1 VAKEISPYS
10 IRRNRQPR
18 KAQLTVLAEDAES
31 NVQDDL
37 QKYWRI
43 IRKHLGLVLAVLAA
57 SLTLTIV
64 HDMMT
69 TPLYTA
75 SSTVLIRN
83 NQPPLL
89 ENATVTIVSQS
100 SQSDSGDQDQ
110 TQIQL
115 LKSRALAARVVAA
128 EGLATDPSFVG
139 KPTVGPIGMLRHEVV
154 QWVRSKIGVPA
165 AAVKNTPASPA
176 SERSGL
182 AGSYLSKLKI
192 TPVLNTQMVQISFM
206 TADPELSARLANAHA
221 REYIRWGIELN
232 AHESEEAEHFLE
244 RKLGQVKE
252 QLQASEVAVNN
263 YRRDKGIVPGLISVN
278 GKEDVVLERL
288 NKISEDLQAAHLQ
301 TISLGTQVSM
311 IKEGRQDAL
320 PAVIQSSLVQKLKE
334 ELDSD
339 EAEYATLSGK
349 FKPDYPPMRQLAR
362 KLKGTRDV
370 LNREISNAV
379 ASVRQEYQAAQ
390 QRENTLQSDLNQ
402 QKTFA
407 FGLND
412 SAVRYLILEREA
424 DSNRELYNALLKRV
438 KDLTVVADVH
448 TSNVSVVD
456 GAEPP
461 GGPSSP
467 DKSRD
472 TLTAGVLGLAAG
484 LGLAFLMDLLDN
496 TLKDSRE
503 VERYLRIPSLAMI
516 PETPKQRALLY
527 PTPLPPETRSV
538 NGLAKYYDGGRSGP
552 SVTSYNGRYSILGE
566 AYRNLRTGLM
576 LSRAGAQPKTT
587 LVTSAVP
594 EEGKTTVSVNTA
606 IVLAHAGGRVLLID
620 ADLRI
625 PQCHKR
631 LGVSNV
637 RGLTEVLTGLVS
649 PEETIQSTGVDNLF
663 LLTAGQTP
671 PNPSELL
678 SSPQMRALLEQLS
691 AIYDHI
697 IVDSPP
703 ALPVSDPILLS
714 TLVDGVIL
722 VTAGNR
728 TPKQQ
733 VKAALGR
740 LRHAHAK
747 IFGVVLNRIKIQK
760 VDYFFPYYKYYG
772 QHEGED
778 AADKPEIPGPTP

>member
-1 VAKEISPYS
+1 VAKEVSPYS

-18 KAQLTVLAEDAES
+18 QAQLTVLAEDVES

-43 IRKHLGLVLAVLAA
+43 VRKHLGLMLAVPAA
-57 SLTLTIV
+57 FLTLTIL
-64 HDMMT
+64 HDMMA

-75 SSTVLIRN
+75 SSTVLIRT

-100 SQSDSGDQDQ
+100 PQYDSGDEDQ

-115 LKSRALAARVVAA
+115 LQSKALATKVVAA

-139 KPTVGPIGMLRHEVV
+139 KPTVGPIGMLRHELV
-154 QWVRSKIGVPA
+154 QWVRSKIGIPA
-165 AAVKNTPASPA
+165 ATAKSTPRSAA
-176 SERSGL
+176 SEQSGL
-182 AGSYLSKLKI
+182 AGAYLSGLKI
-192 TPVLNTQMVQISFM
+192 TPVPNTQMVQISFT
-206 TADPELSARLANAHA
+206 TADPVLSARLANAHA

-244 RKLGQVKE
+244 GKLAQVKE
-252 QLQASEVAVNN
+252 QLEASEVAVNN

-288 NKISEDLQAAHLQ
+288 NKTSEDLQAAHLQ

-349 FKPDYPPMRQLAR
+349 FKPDYPPMRQLER

-370 LNREISNAV
+370 LSREIANAV
-379 ASVRQEYQAAQ
+379 ASVREEYQAAV
-390 QRENTLQSDLNQ
+390 QRENTLQNDLNQ

-448 TSNVSVVD
+448 ASNVSVVD

-467 DKSRD
+467 DKHRD
-472 TLTAGVLGLAAG
+472 TLTAGVLGLAGG
-484 LGLAFLMDLLDN
+484 LGLAFLIDLLDS
-496 TLKDSRE
+496 TLKDPRE
-503 VERYLRIPSLAMI
+503 VERYLHIPNLAMI
-516 PETPKQRALLY
+516 PEAPKERDLLY
-527 PTPLPPETRSV
+527 PAPLPPETRSV
-538 NGLAKYYDGGRSGP
+538 NGVSKYFASN
-552 SVTSYNGRYSILGE
+552 SVTKYNGRSVLGE
-566 AYRNLRTGLM
+566 AYRNLRTSLM
-576 LSRAGAQPKTT
+576 LSRAGSHPRTT
-587 LVTSAVP
+587 LVTSALP

-625 PQCHKR
+625 ASCHKR
-631 LGVSNV
+631 LGVSNA
-637 RGLTEVLTGLVS
+637 RGLTEVLTGLVG
-649 PEETIQSTGVDNLF
+649 PEEAIVPTGVDNLF
-663 LLTAGQTP
+663 LLTAGQAP

-678 SSPQMRALLEQLS
+678 ASPQMRALLEQLCG
-691 AIYDHI
+691 IYDHI
-697 IVDSPP
+697 VIDSPP

-714 TLVDGVIL
+714 MLVDGVVL
-722 VTAGNR
+722 VAAGNR

-733 VKAALGR
+733 IKAAIGR

-747 IFGVVLNRIKIQK
+747 IFGLVLNRVKVQKI
-760 VDYFFPYYKYYG
+760 DYFFPYYKYYART
-772 QHEGED
+772 EEED
-778 AADKPEIPGPTP
+778 VDEKPEAPGPTP

>member
-1 VAKEISPYS
+1 VAKEVSPYS

-18 KAQLTVLAEDAES
+18 QAQLTVLAEDVES

-43 IRKHLGLVLAVLAA
+43 VRKHLGLVIAVLAA

-75 SSTVLIRN
+75 SSTVLIRT

-89 ENATVTIVSQS
+89 ENATVTIVSQG
-100 SQSDSGDQDQ
+100 QYYSGDEDQ

-115 LKSRALAARVVAA
+115 LQSKALAERVVAA
-128 EGLATDPSFVG
+128 EGLGTDPSFVG
-139 KPTVGPIGMLRHEVV
+139 KPTVGPIGMLCHEVV
-154 QWVRSKIGVPA
+154 QWVRGKIGIPA
-165 AAVKNTPASPA
+165 AAVKSKPASPT
-176 SERSGL
+176 SEQS
-182 AGSYLSKLKI
+182 AFADSYLSKLKI
-192 TPVLNTQMVQISFM
+192 TPIPNTDMVQISFT
-206 TADPELSARLANAHA
+206 TADPVLSARLANAHA

-244 RKLGQVKE
+244 GKLAQVKE
-252 QLQASEVAVNN
+252 QLEASEVAVNN

-278 GKEDVVLERL
+278 GKEDVVLDRL
-288 NKISEDLQAAHLQ
+288 NKIGEDLQKAHLQ

-320 PAVIQSSLVQKLKE
+320 PAVIQSGLVQKLKE

-349 FKPDYPPMRQLAR
+349 FKPDYPPMRQLER

-370 LNREISNAV
+370 LNREIANAV
-379 ASVRQEYQAAQ
+379 ASVREEYQAAQ
-390 QRENTLQSDLNQ
+390 ERENTLQSDLNQ

-448 TSNVSVVD
+448 ASNVSVVD

-467 DKSRD
+467 DKWRD
-472 TLTAGVLGLAAG
+472 ALTAGVLGLVGG
-484 LGLAFLMDLLDN
+484 LGLAFLMDLLDS

-503 VERYLRIPSLAMI
+503 VERYLRIPNLAMI
-516 PETPKQRALLY
+516 PEAPKERDLLY
-527 PTPLPPETRSV
+527 PAPLPPETRSV
-538 NGLAKYYDGGRSGP
+538 NGVSKYFASN
-552 SVTSYNGRYSILGE
+552 SVINYNGKSVLGE
-566 AYRNLRTGLM
+566 AYRNLRTSLM
-576 LSRAGAQPKTT
+576 LSRAGSHPRTT
-587 LVTSAVP
+587 LVTSALP
-594 EEGKTTVSVNTA
+594 EEGKTTVAVNTA

-631 LGVSNV
+631 LGVNNV
-637 RGLTEVLTGLVS
+637 RGLTEVLTGLVG
-649 PEETIQSTGVDNLF
+649 PEEIIIPTGVDNLF
-663 LLTAGQTP
+663 LLTAGQSP

-678 SSPQMRALLEQLS
+678 ASPQMRALLEQLCG
-691 AIYDHI
+691 IYDHI
-697 IVDSPP
+697 VIDSPP

-714 TLVDGVIL
+714 MLVDGVML
-722 VTAGNR
+722 VAAGSR

-733 VKAALGR
+733 IMAAIGR
-740 LRHAHAK
+740 LRHADAK
-747 IFGVVLNRIKIQK
+747 IFGLVLNRVKVQKI
-760 VDYFFPYYKYYG
+760 DYFFPYYKYYART
-772 QHEGED
+772 EEEEVD
-778 AADKPEIPGPTP
+778 ENPEAPGPTPPTE